1 MTGCGSSSQSK
12 FALQPKWTA
21 QQREARFHD
30 ISKADQRSQF
40 AIDRDRVQYSSA
52 FHRLAGITQIV
63 RAGESDVFHTRQQ
76 HTYKVAQI
84 GRRLAQL
91 ALEKFEPESTYH
103 GIDVETIEAACL
115 AHDLGHP
122 PFGHAGE
129 SELNRLVEEAG
140 DPDGFEGNAQTFR
153 IITSLSVRY
162 TEVGGLNLTRATLA
176 ACLKYPWHR
185 DKTHPNRRKKWSA
198 YKVDADAYDFARK
211 FHPHDDQ
218 TAEAALMDW
227 ADDIA
232 YSVHDLEDFHRCNAI
247 PWRVILDED
256 GDAVRTAA
264 KERWHNSPHDAEVL
278 LHDAYGRIHDLIKMF
293 PPDLLAPYDGSRSQ
307 RVSLRTF
314 TSELI
319 GRFINATKLSREGS
333 GVEVPRNFH
342 AEVLLLKEITKH
354 YIISNPALLAQQRGQ
369 RKIISD
375 LFQAL
380 CTESADSAP
389 GYLPARLRYIWELN
403 EGNLPRYAADCIASL
418 TEREVISLHDR
429 MFGTNAGSVLD
440 PLVR

>member
-1 MTGCGSSSQSK
+1 LS
-12 FALQPKWTA
+12 QPKWSIA
-21 QQREARFHD
+21 QRSERYHD
-30 ISKADQRSQF
+30 ISKADDQRAQF
-40 AIDRDRVQYSSA
+40 AIDRDRIQYSSA
-52 FHRLAGITQIV
+52 FHRLAGVTQIV
-63 RAGESDVFHTRQQ
+63 RSGEADVFHTRQQ

-84 GRRLAQL
+84 GRRLSEL
-91 ALEKFEPESTYH
+91 CLRDFKIESDH
-103 GIDVETIEAACL
+103 LGVDVEAVEAACL

-129 SELNRLVEEAG
+129 YELNSLVEKAG
-140 DPDGFEGNAQTFR
+140 DQDGFEGNAQTFR
-153 IITSLSVRY
+153 ILTALSVRF
-162 TEVGGLNLTRATLA
+162 TEVGGMNLTRASLA

-185 DKTHPNRRKKWSA
+185 DATHPNRRKKWSA
-198 YKVDADAYDFARK
+198 YKVDIEAFEFARK
-211 FHPHDDQ
+211 FHPGDAQ

-256 GDAVRTAA
+256 GKAVRAAA
-264 KERWHNSPHDAEVL
+264 KKRWHNSPYDAESL
-278 LHDAYGRIHDLIKMF
+278 LSGAYGRIVDLIRLF

-314 TSELI
+314 TSTLI
-319 GRFINATKLSREGS
+319 GRFIQATTLECDGS
-333 GVEVPRNFH
+333 GVKIPREFQ

-369 RKIISD
+369 KKIIGD
-375 LFQAL
+375 IFTAL
-380 CTESADSAP
+380 CEESEDAAP
-389 GYLPARLRYIWELN
+389 GYLPARLKYIWDIN
-403 EGNLPRYAADCIASL
+403 EGNLPRYAADCISSL

-429 MFGTNAGSVLD
+429 MFGTKAGSVLD
-440 PLVR
+440 PIVR